1 MTELRTDPTLEEPAP
16 AASVHFDA
24 EAEGLSIE
32 ARSFG
37 RQTWDRFR
45 RHKLALI
52 AGIVLILIVIMFFVG
67 PSFSNYEYDQPNIP
81 DRSQGPSF
89 DHPFGTDP
97 LGRDMFVRV
106 LRGGRISVRIAII
119 VALVSTS
126 LGTLLGALAGYFGKW
141 VDVVISQLIN
151 LFLIMPALI
160 ILFVFAI
167 RWGND
172 VNQVS
177 ILLGCLLWV
186 PIARIVR
193 GQMLQLKEQEFVQA
207 ARAAGAGP
215 GRIIGRHL
223 LPNVVGPIVVQS
235 TLVIGTA
242 IILESTLAFLG
253 LGVTPP
259 DTSLGV
265 LINDGKGFLRDRPSA
280 ALIPGGFIVG
290 IVLCINFLGDGLR
303 DAFDPTSRRVRE

>member
-1 MTELRTDPTLEEPAP
+1 MADLRETTTTPDVPDID
-16 AASVHFDA
+16 FDA
-24 EAEGLSIE
+24 EAEGLTIE

-45 RHKLALI
+45 RHKLALVA
-52 AGIVLILIVIMFFVG
+52 AGLLVIIVLMFIFG
-67 PSFSNYEYDQPNIP
+67 PSFSDYEYDEPNIV
-81 DRSQGPSF
+81 DRSQGPSL

-106 LRGGRISVRIAII
+106 LRGGRISTRIALV
-119 VALVSTS
+119 VAIVSTT
-126 LGTLLGALAGYFGKW
+126 LGTVLGATAGYFGKA
-141 VDVVISQLIN
+141 VDLLISQLIN

-172 VNQVS
+172 INQVS

-193 GQMLQLKEQEFVQA
+193 GQVLQLKEQEFVQA
-207 ARAAGAGP
+207 ARAAGATSW
-215 GRIIGRHL
+215 RIIRRHL
-223 LPNVVGPIVVQS
+223 LPNVVGPIVVQA
-235 TLVIGTA
+235 TLIIGTA

-280 ALIPGGFIVG
+280 ALIPGGFIVL

-303 DAFDPTSRRVRE
+303 DAFDPTSRKVRE

>member
-1 MTELRTDPTLEEPAP
+1 MTDVREQRATTAP
-16 AASVHFDA
+16 GDVGSVQFDL

-32 ARSFG
+32 AKSFG

-45 RHKLALI
+45 RHKLALV
-52 AGIVLILIVIMFFVG
+52 AGFLLVTIIVMFWVG
-67 PSFSNYEYDQPNIP
+67 PSFSSYAYDQPNIP
-81 DRSQGPSF
+81 DRSKGPSL

-106 LRGGRISVRIAII
+106 LRGGRISIRIAVV
-119 VALVSTS
+119 VAIVSTT
-126 LGTLLGALAGYFGKW
+126 LGTLLGAIAGFFGKW
-141 VDVVISQLIN
+141 VDLLISQLIN

-167 RWGND
+167 RYGNEI
-172 VNQVS
+172 NSVS
-177 ILLGCLLWV
+177 ILLGFLLWV
-186 PIARIVR
+186 NIARIVR

-207 ARAAGAGP
+207 ARAAGAGSF
-215 GRIIGRHL
+215 RIITRHL
-223 LPNVVGPIVVQS
+223 LPNVVGPIVVQA
-235 TLVIGTA
+235 TLIVGTA

-280 ALIPGGFIVG
+280 ALIPGGFIVL

>member
-1 MTELRTDPTLEEPAP
+1 MADLKEST
-16 AASVHFDA
+16 ASPDVHDIDFDA
-24 EAEGLSIE
+24 EAEGLTIE
-32 ARSFG
+32 ARSFR
-37 RQTWDRFR
+37 RQIWDRFR
-45 RHKLALI
+45 RHKLALVAAALLI
-52 AGIVLILIVIMFFVG
+52 IIVLMFIFG
-67 PSFSNYEYDQPNIP
+67 PAFSDYEYDEPNIA
-81 DRSQGPSF
+81 DRSQGPSL

-106 LRGGRISVRIAII
+106 LRGGRISTRIALV
-119 VALVSTS
+119 VAVVSTT
-126 LGTLLGALAGYFGKW
+126 LGTLLGAIAGYFGKAA
-141 VDVVISQLIN
+141 DLLISQLIN

-172 VNQVS
+172 INQVS

-193 GQMLQLKEQEFVQA
+193 GQVLQLKEQEFVQA
-207 ARAAGAGP
+207 ARAAGATS

-235 TLVIGTA
+235 TLIIGTA

-280 ALIPGGFIVG
+280 ALIPGGFIVL

-303 DAFDPTSRRVRE
+303 DAFDPTSRKVRE

>member
-1 MTELRTDPTLEEPAP
+1 LTDLRDPTDESAPEPSAIT
-16 AASVHFDA
+16 FDS

-32 ARSFG
+32 PRSFG

-45 RHKLALI
+45 RHKLALV
-52 AGIVLILIVIMFFVG
+52 AATVLVLVIIMFFVG
-67 PSFSNYEYDQPNIP
+67 PSFSQYEYDDPNIP
-81 DRSQGPSF
+81 DRSLGPSL

-97 LGRDMFVRV
+97 LGRDFYVRI
-106 LRGGRISVRIAII
+106 LRGGRISIRIALV
-119 VALVSTS
+119 VAVVSTVI
-126 LGTLLGALAGYFGKW
+126 GTFLGAVAGYFGKW
-141 VDVVISQLIN
+141 VDLLISQLIN

-172 VNQVS
+172 INQVS
-177 ILLGCLLWV
+177 FLIGALLWV
-186 PIARIVR
+186 PIARLVR
-193 GQMLQLKEQEFVQA
+193 GQVLQLKEQEFVQA

-215 GRIIGRHL
+215 MRIIGRHL
-223 LPNVVGPIVVQS
+223 LPNVVGPIVVQT
-235 TLVIGTA
+235 TLIIGTA

-265 LINDGKGFLRDRPSA
+265 LINDGKGFLRERPWE
-280 ALIPGGFIVG
+280 ALIPGGFIVL

>member
-1 MTELRTDPTLEEPAP
+1 MTDTREPTTAEEDI
-16 AASVHFDA
+16 SQLDFDI
-24 EAEGLSIE
+24 EAEGMSIE

-45 RHKLALI
+45 RHKLAVT
-52 AGIVLILIVIMFFVG
+52 AAVVLTLVILTFIFG
-67 PSFSNYEYDQPNIP
+67 PYFSEYEYDEPNIP
-81 DRSQGPSF
+81 DRSLGPSL

-106 LRGGRISVRIAII
+106 LRGGRISMRIALV
-119 VALVSTS
+119 VAVVSTT
-126 LGTLLGALAGYFGKW
+126 LGTILGAIAGYFGKV
-141 VDVVISQLIN
+141 VDMLISQLIN

-160 ILFVFAI
+160 VLFVFAI
-167 RWGND
+167 RYGSDINS
-172 VNQVS
+172 VA
-177 ILLGCLLWV
+177 ILIGCLLWV

-193 GQMLQLKEQEFVQA
+193 GQVLQLKQQEFVQA

-215 GRIIGRHL
+215 WRIITRHL

-253 LGVTPP
+253 LGVRPP

-265 LINDGKGFLRDRPSA
+265 LIEDGLQFLRDRPSA
-280 ALIPGGFIVG
+280 ALIPGGFIVL
-290 IVLCINFLGDGLR
+290 IVLSINFLGDGLR
-303 DAFDPTSRRVRE
+303 DAFDPTTRRVRG